1 MNSGIFLLFTL
12 LIFSSLTSCKT
23 NIFPNPEKDGGNTL
37 EEVVAAAESQGVY
50 GLIHGADH
58 ERRMYVL
65 SWSHP
70 RNFFNRYNLVMAP
83 NSRELVAQFKT
94 LNRGDR
100 VFIQGDVRMNRGQG
114 HVLVNKMDI
123 KKRYVPKASHSAGEF
138 TRMTKL
144 PGDLLDKNR
153 EVFYIHA
160 TEGGN
165 TLLVL
170 EHGDTMVPMIVKRPE
185 LVKHLY
191 RGDYVELAYKID
203 RSSDN
208 PYRPNH
214 LTLDHDAV
222 RPVNVLS
229 AVVDLHDQDIS
240 LEGRLVMF
248 PKSPTINRNIFAIEV
263 PYVGKPARY
272 FTILPKSFEGD
283 NFKNLLEK
291 IQRHWDANPQLI
303 FKGRNKYI
311 HLELE
316 CKAKGKGNVVSPN
329 QANPQIFTTIDDLH
343 IVGGKKPEPK
353 KVEEKKEDKNAEEKK
368 EK

>member
-1 MNSGIFLLFTL
+1 MTMKL
-12 LIFSSLTSCKT
+12 LILLLSTFTAFTFTSCKSVT
-23 NIFPNPEKDGGNTL
+23 FPNPDKDSGNTL
-37 EEVVAAAESQGVY
+37 EEVVAAAEKQGIH

-58 ERRMYVL
+58 ERKMYVL

-70 RNFFNRYNLVMAP
+70 GNFFNRYSLVMAP
-83 NSRELVAQFKT
+83 NSRELAEQFKT

-114 HVLVNKMDI
+114 HVLVNRMDI
-123 KKRYVPKASHSAGEF
+123 KKRYVPKAEHSAGEF
-138 TRMTKL
+138 SRMTKL
-144 PGDLLDKNR
+144 PGELQGKNR

-160 TEGGN
+160 TDGGN

-170 EHGDTMVPMIVKRPE
+170 EYGDTMVPMIVKRPE
-185 LVKHLY
+185 LVKDLY

-222 RPVNVLS
+222 RPVNVLD
-229 AVVDLHDQDIS
+229 AVVDLHDKPIS

-263 PYVGKPARY
+263 PYVGRPARY

-291 IQRHWDANPQLI
+291 LQSHWDANPQLI

-316 CKAKGKGNVVSPN
+316 CKAKGTGNVVSPN
-329 QANPQIFTTIDDLH
+329 QANPQIFTSIEDLH
-343 IVGGKKPEPK
+343 ITGGKKPEPK
-353 KVEEKKEDKNAEEKK
+353 KEEKKEEKETKPAK
-368 EK
+368 E

>member
-1 MNSGIFLLFTL
+1 MKFSLLL
-12 LIFSSLTSCKT
+12 LSLTLFFSLVSCT
-23 NIFPNPEKDGGNTL
+23 TSFPSGDREGNTL
-37 EEVVAAAESQGVY
+37 EEVVAAAEKQGIN

-70 RNFFNRYNLVMAP
+70 KNFFNRYNLVMAP
-83 NSRELVAQFKT
+83 NSLELAEQFKT

-100 VFIQGDVRMNRGQG
+100 IFIQGDVRMNRGQG
-114 HVLVNKMDI
+114 HVLVNQMNI
-123 KKRYVPKASHSAGEF
+123 KKRYVPKADHSAGEF
-138 TRMTKL
+138 SRMTEL
-144 PGDLLDKNR
+144 PGDLKNKSR

-160 TEGGN
+160 TEAGN

-170 EHGDTMVPMIVKRPE
+170 EHGDTMVPMIVRKPE
-185 LVKHLY
+185 LVKDLF
-191 RGDYVELAYKID
+191 RGDYVELAFKID
-203 RSSDN
+203 RSSSN

-214 LTLDHDAV
+214 LTLDHEAD
-222 RPVNVLS
+222 RPVKVIDS
-229 AVVDLHDQDIS
+229 VVDLHDKEIS

-272 FTILPKSFEGD
+272 FTILPSSFEGD
-283 NFKNLLEK
+283 NFKNLLAK
-291 IQRHWDANPQLI
+291 IQSHWDANPQLI

-329 QANPQIFTTIDDLH
+329 QANPQIFTSIDDLH
-343 IVGGKKPEPK
+343 IIGGKKPVEK
-353 KVEEKKEDKNAEEKK
+353 KKSEEKKEEKK
-368 EK
+368 